1 MPLRQSWQRGYL
13 YKESGKWKL
22 RFWEDR
28 IDSQGNLRR
37 AKGKPIILGPSAGLG
52 KISKA
57 TAQRLQASHAE
68 TVNQSSQVRSAMT
81 VREFVGGLEAFTT
94 GEPWGYFVPE
104 YVLVRAASP
113 NTRRDYIHML
123 DRHILPIIGE
133 MAIGEVDH
141 SHAARLISVKAQR
154 YSPATVRGIR
164 KVLKL
169 VFDHATRA
177 NIYHRPNPANL
188 LILPRGKSEP
198 VVGYTW
204 DEARSI
210 LDRLPEPI
218 FTMATLSVATSL
230 NGAELCGIRNRRVN
244 LSDRPSVSSDERD
257 VTPAWSIAIREDYT
271 HGVYVDTKTG
281 NRRRNVPIPQYLR
294 PNIAALSEG
303 KAPEQALFLNQR
315 ETGPIDMHNITNRLF
330 KRIGLKLGLKV
341 NWHRFRHTNATLLD
355 ELEMDPED
363 WRRMLGHGSL
373 AMTEHY
379 THPHQRLQL
388 GADAALERLF
398 GNGGAAKLSRTQL
411 GDKGA
416 AVLKLG
422 SLRES
427 SKSLTTKENRREETV
442 SHS

>member
-1 MPLRQSWQRGYL
+1 ME
-13 YKESGKWKL
+13 K
-22 RFWEDR
+22 
-28 IDSQGNLRR
+28 
-37 AKGKPIILGPSAGLG
+37 
-52 KISKA
+52 
-57 TAQRLQASHAE
+57 RL
-68 TVNQSSQVRSAMT
+68 
-81 VREFVGGLEAFTT
+81 
-94 GEPWGYFVPE
+94 
-104 YVLVRAASP
+104 
-113 NTRRDYIHML
+113 
-123 DRHILPIIGE
+123 
-133 MAIGEVDH
+133 
-141 SHAARLISVKAQR
+141 
-154 YSPATVRGIR
+154 
-164 KVLKL
+164 
-169 VFDHATRA
+169 
-177 NIYHRPNPANL
+177 
-188 LILPRGKSEP
+188 
-198 VVGYTW
+198 
-204 DEARSI
+204 
-210 LDRLPEPI
+210 
-218 FTMATLSVATSL
+218 ATSL

-363 WRRMLGHGSL
+363 CRRMLGHGSL